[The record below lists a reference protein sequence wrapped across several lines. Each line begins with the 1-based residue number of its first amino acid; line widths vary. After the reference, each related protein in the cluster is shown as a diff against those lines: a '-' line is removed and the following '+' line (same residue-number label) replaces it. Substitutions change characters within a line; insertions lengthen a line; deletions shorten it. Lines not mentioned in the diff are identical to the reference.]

1 MLDGGGHLFTTL
13 LLCFVMNK
21 HAVLAD
27 RPGREDGAMGRDG
40 LGELEH
46 QVMLALLRLG
56 EEAYTAPVVRE
67 LAERAGRETTTA
79 SAYVV
84 LRRLEEKGLVASHLG
99 DPGPEGGRDRRYFE
113 VTAEGLERLRAAR
126 DAYTALWDG
135 LGVLDPQG

>member
-1 MLDGGGHLFTTL
+1 MTM
-13 LLCFVMNK
+13 LLCFVMNEC
-21 HAVLAD
+21 APVAA
-27 RPGREDGAMGRDG
+27 GRETEEGAMGRDG

-56 EEAYTAPVVRE
+56 TEAYTAPVVRE

-126 DAYTALWDG
+126 EAYTALWDG
-135 LGVLDPQG
+135 LGVLDSRG

>member
-1 MLDGGGHLFTTL
+1 MTL
-13 LLCFVMNK
+13 LLFFVRNRC
-21 HAVLAD
+21 AAASR
-27 RPGREDGAMGRDG
+27 RPEREGGTVGRDG

-56 EEAYTAPVVRE
+56 QEAYTAPVVRE
-67 LAERAGRETTTA
+67 LAERARRETTTA
-79 SAYVV
+79 SVYVV

-99 DPGPEGGRDRRYFE
+99 APGPGGGRDRRYFQ

-135 LGVLDPQG
+135 LGVLDPGG